1 LKVSQLLLNPT
12 KTQQLAKV
20 NVLEVLVMS
29 AHIDVSET
37 VCNLGIIVDS
47 QLSLTAQ
54 VVAVCCSGYYQLRQ
68 LRLFIR
74 LMSSDAIKRLAQA
87 FILCCL
93 EYSNFMFC
101 GIIDSLM
108 NRLQSVQNVA
118 AHLVSGA

>member
-68 LRLFIR
+68 LPTFH
-74 LMSSDAIKRLAQA
+74 Q
-87 FILCCL
+87 
-93 EYSNFMFC
+93 
-101 GIIDSLM
+101 ID
-108 NRLQSVQNVA
+108 VI
-118 AHLVSGA
+118 